1 MRSRL
6 RVAWTL
12 ASVLLHVV
20 VALSIVGLLFPFC
33 SISRRRWFVRWWSGR
48 VLTVCRLELRVM
60 GPALGNDVV
69 ARALRPGGIGAM
81 LVTNHISWLDIFVVH
96 SLRAAR
102 FVAKAEISRWPLLG
116 FLTDRTGAVFIER
129 GKRHAVRE
137 ANQRVTALLAEGNL
151 IGMFPEGA
159 VSDGER
165 LLPFH
170 GNLIQPAIDA
180 RVPVIVGGLRYR
192 DPHGRR
198 TTATYY
204 VGDVTLLDSIVR
216 IARHGPLV
224 VELHLLDVLD
234 VATMTRHEVARAARG
249 LIGEA
254 LGFEDE
260 SGDAADDALSRDV
273 APAGRAPGTALDPR
287 GGLP

>member
-12 ASVLLHVV
+12 AFVLLHVV
-20 VALSIVGLLFPFC
+20 VALLIVGVLFPLC
-33 SISRRRWFVRWWSGR
+33 SIASRRWFVRWWSGR
-48 VLTVCRLELRVM
+48 VLTVCRIELRVI
-60 GPALGNDVV
+60 GPAVRDERVV
-69 ARALRPGGIGAM
+69 RALRPGGIGAM
-81 LVTNHISWLDIFVVH
+81 LVMNHISWLDIFVVH

-151 IGMFPEGA
+151 VGMFPEGA

-180 RVPVIVGGLRYR
+180 GAPVIVGGLCYR
-192 DPHGRR
+192 DRQGRP

-204 VGDVTLLDSIVR
+204 VGDDVTLLDSIVR

-224 VELHLLDVLD
+224 VELHLLGVLE
-234 VATMTRHEVARAARG
+234 VATMTRHQVARAARAM
-249 LIGEA
+249 IGAA
-254 LGFEDE
+254 LGFED
-260 SGDAADDALSRDV
+260 GDDGFSRDV
-273 APAGRAPGTALDPR
+273 APVDTAPGTALDPR
-287 GGLP
+287 DELL